1 MVAVSSR
8 TSQRHELQRV
18 AASSSSSSVV
28 VSNAA
33 WVEGIAVPLQAM
45 RACSNHHHHQY
56 HRSSSSSSSSSS
68 CRAAIESLSPEQAS
82 AWNRLCGCGNHSHH
96 DEAMATRL
104 YRHSLSYNG
113 STVAIS
119 SLRFAV
125 GVDPINAKAHD
136 WYRAYAA
143 KLPQG
148 NHHHHLLRGVPI
160 EAYEIVER
168 VYTTLLTTKLAIA
181 LPLLALHTTLYRSFC
196 LAVGFYVAYFMSSA
210 MTHAVAHAVLEQGLL
225 SWVSVATLSVGA
237 GAGEPAVQ
245 WCIPLFADLS
255 LLLVNTL
262 YVNTHVLNR
271 CKQVVQHGHHQST
284 VPIIKSMGK
293 LTLKLLCIMAIS
305 LVAAKQPVMN
315 QLLVYYM
322 TIMLAS
328 FLSVYCGIL
337 PFLDCL
343 PPAALSWP
351 YRPDDNDASSSVN
364 GGQAAGVGYSY

>member
-1 MVAVSSR
+1 
-8 TSQRHELQRV
+8 
-18 AASSSSSSVV
+18 
-28 VSNAA
+28 
-33 WVEGIAVPLQAM
+33 
-45 RACSNHHHHQY
+45 
-56 HRSSSSSSSSSS
+56 
-68 CRAAIESLSPEQAS
+68 
-82 AWNRLCGCGNHSHH
+82 
-96 DEAMATRL
+96 RL
-104 YRHSLSYNG
+104 YRHSLSANG

-143 KLPQG
+143 KLPSG
-148 NHHHHLLRGVPI
+148 NNYHHHLLRGVPI

-168 VYTTLLTTKLAIA
+168 VYATLLTTKLAIA

-271 CKQVVQHGHHQST
+271 C
-284 VPIIKSMGK
+284 
-293 LTLKLLCIMAIS
+293 
-305 LVAAKQPVMN
+305 
-315 QLLVYYM
+315 
-322 TIMLAS
+322 
-328 FLSVYCGIL
+328 
-337 PFLDCL
+337 
-343 PPAALSWP
+343 
-351 YRPDDNDASSSVN
+351 
-364 GGQAAGVGYSY
+364 